1 MHQLDSNR
9 ESSLKKMPLTRK
21 GPTHSVRDE
30 TRRGLSLRQKEHS
43 DAKDQLPKD
52 KVDSVPAP
60 APKSAVKKN
69 ACASNKRRPSKV
81 IYDSTEATLKKA
93 LIKVAAEPSI
103 SLRSVAETFKVQT
116 KRLQRAVK
124 QLGGQLKMKE
134 RSAAENKEAINNF
147 TQAKVG
153 NPEFDKF
160 LSKEDELAAATLYSK
175 LATIGFGVTNDRL
188 RSYLESL
195 RSRGGEVTTKSLT
208 DKQLNGF
215 RKRSVRCR

>member
-9 ESSLKKMPLTRK
+9 ESSLKKMALTRL

-30 TRRGLSLRQKEHS
+30 TRRGFSLRQKDHAN
-43 DAKDQLPKD
+43 AKDQLPKD
-52 KVDSVPAP
+52 KDDSVTAP

-69 ACASNKRRPSKV
+69 ACASNKRRPSQAT
-81 IYDSTEATLKKA
+81 YDSTEATLKKA

-103 SLRSVAETFKVQT
+103 SFQSVAETFKVQP

-124 QLGGQLKMKE
+124 QLGGRLKMKE
-134 RSAAENKEAINNF
+134 KSAAENKEAINNF

-160 LSKEDELAAATLYSK
+160 LSKEDELAAATLCTK
-175 LATIGFGVTNDRL
+175 LATMGFGVTNVRL
-188 RSYLESL
+188 RSKLESL

-208 DKQLNGF
+208 DRQLDGF
-215 RKRSVRCR
+215 RKRSVHCR

>member
-30 TRRGLSLRQKEHS
+30 TRRGLSLRKKKHAE
-43 DAKDQLPKD
+43 AKAQLPKD
-52 KVDSVPAP
+52 KDDSVPAP
-60 APKSAVKKN
+60 APKSAAKPKPH
-69 ACASNKRRPSKV
+69 ASNKRRPSQAT
-81 IYDSTEATLKKA
+81 YDSTESALKKA
-93 LIKVAAEPSI
+93 LLILAANPSKTVVKVAK
-103 SLRSVAETFKVQT
+103 TFKVER
-116 KRLQRAVK
+116 KRLDRAVK
-124 QLGGQLKMKE
+124 NLGGRLKMKE

-153 NPEFDKF
+153 NPEWDKF
-160 LSKEDELAAATLYSK
+160 LSKEDELAAATVCSQ
-175 LATIGFGVTNDRL
+175 LAKMGFGVTNDRL
-188 RSYLESL
+188 RSHLESL